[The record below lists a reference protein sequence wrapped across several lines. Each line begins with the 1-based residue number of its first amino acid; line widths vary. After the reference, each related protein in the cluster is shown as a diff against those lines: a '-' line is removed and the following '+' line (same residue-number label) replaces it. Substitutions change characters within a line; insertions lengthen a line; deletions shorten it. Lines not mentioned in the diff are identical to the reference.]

1 LIGIEG
7 TLLKA
12 LVVRYYWLLGLYRAE
27 HNFFLGVLWFSIE
40 WLFEG
45 THALIIRR
53 MMKSSMS
60 DIVFTVITFTLVC
73 ASNVSLVT
81 FTILLLASALL
92 TFAPFEVLILGHLV
106 LKSLLVTLD
115 DLDDGTASG
124 VFMLFVVMTFAFDIC
139 DLFALASR
147 PTCRVVPQTLT
158 VQLQTLRIL
167 ALATQA
173 LLVAFLLDSSEVV
186 MLVHGL

>member
-1 LIGIEG
+1 MIGIEG

-12 LVVRYYWLLGLYRAE
+12 LVVRYYGLLGLYRAE
-27 HNFFLGVLWFSIE
+27 HDFSLGVLWFSIE

-45 THALIIRR
+45 THALIIRC

-81 FTILLLASALL
+81 LTILLLASALL

-106 LKSLLVTLD
+106 LKSLLVTLN
-115 DLDDGTASG
+115 DLDDGTSSG
-124 VFMLFVVMTFAFDIC
+124 VLMLFVVVTFAFDIC
-139 DLFALASR
+139 DLFALARR

-173 LLVAFLLDSSEVV
+173 LLIAFLLDSSEVV